1 MVRAGAVRLAAPND
15 GWIMRRVIMSAV
27 AGLGLAGCSS
37 FSTDSFTFKPTPP
50 TVSVQIDSIPS
61 GADAR
66 TSLGPGC
73 KTPCSVSVPAENFT
87 VTYTLNRFQPLTV
100 PVQVINIPG
109 DFSTPASTSI
119 DPNPV
124 VGELQPAG
132 PPPRVR
138 KSMRPKKPKPKPAAA
153 PAASPFPT
161 PATAPAR

>member
-1 MVRAGAVRLAAPND
+1 
-15 GWIMRRVIMSAV
+15 MRRVIVSAV

-37 FSTDSFTFKPTPP
+37 FSTDSFTSYLKPTPP
-50 TVSVQIDSIPS
+50 TVPVQIDSVPS
-61 GADAR
+61 GADAV

-73 KTPCSVSVPAENFT
+73 KTPCSVSVPAQNFT
-87 VTYTLNRFQPLTV
+87 VTYTLPRFQPLTV

-124 VGELQPAG
+124 VGELQPAA
-132 PPPRVR
+132 PPRAR
-138 KSMRPKKPKPKPAAA
+138 KPMRPKRPKPKPATAA

-161 PATAPAR
+161 PAAAPAPAR

>member
-1 MVRAGAVRLAAPND
+1 
-15 GWIMRRVIMSAV
+15 MRRVIVSAV

-37 FSTDSFTFKPTPP
+37 FSTDSFTSYLKPTPP

-61 GADAR
+61 GADAK

-109 DFSTPASTSI
+109 DFSTPPSTAI

-132 PPPRVR
+132 PPPKAAR
-138 KSMRPKKPKPKPAAA
+138 KPMRPKKPKPQPASAA
-153 PAASPFPT
+153 PAASPFP
-161 PATAPAR
+161 APVPTR

>member
-1 MVRAGAVRLAAPND
+1 
-15 GWIMRRVIMSAV
+15 MRRVIVIAV
-27 AGLGLAGCSS
+27 AGFGLAGCSS
-37 FSTDSFTFKPTPP
+37 FSTDSFTSFTFKPTPP
-50 TVSVQIDSIPS
+50 AVSVPIDSIPS

-132 PPPRVR
+132 PPPKAAR
-138 KSMRPKKPKPKPAAA
+138 KPMRPKKPKPKPAAA
-153 PAASPFPT
+153 APAASPFP
-161 PATAPAR
+161 APAPAATR

>member
-1 MVRAGAVRLAAPND
+1 
-15 GWIMRRVIMSAV
+15 MRRVVVSAV
-27 AGLGLAGCSS
+27 AALGVTGCSS
-37 FSTDSFTFKPTPP
+37 FSTDSFTSYLKPTPP
-50 TVSVQIDSIPS
+50 VVSVQIDSVPS
-61 GADAR
+61 GADAV

-87 VTYTLNRFQPLTV
+87 VTYTLPRFHPLTV

-109 DFSTPASTSI
+109 DFSAPASTAI

-138 KSMRPKKPKPKPAAA
+138 KPMRPKKPKPKAAAA

-161 PATAPAR
+161 PAAAPAR

>member
-1 MVRAGAVRLAAPND
+1 
-15 GWIMRRVIMSAV
+15 MRRVIVSAM
-27 AGLGLAGCSS
+27 AALGLAGCSS
-37 FSTDSFTFKPTPP
+37 FSTDSFTSYLKPTPP

-109 DFSTPASTSI
+109 DFSTPASTAI

-124 VGELQPAG
+124 VCELRPAG
-132 PPPRVR
+132 PPP
-138 KSMRPKKPKPKPAAA
+138 KPAGKPMRPKKPKPKPAATA
-153 PAASPFPT
+153 PAGSPFP
-161 PATAPAR
+161 APVPVR

>member
-1 MVRAGAVRLAAPND
+1 
-15 GWIMRRVIMSAV
+15 MRRVIVSAV
-27 AGLGLAGCSS
+27 AALGVTGCSS
-37 FSTDSFTFKPTPP
+37 FSTDSFSYLKPTPP

-61 GADAR
+61 GADAV

-73 KTPCSVSVPAENFT
+73 KTPCSVSVPAQNFT
-87 VTYTLNRFQPLTV
+87 VAYTLPRFQPLTV

-124 VGELQPAG
+124 VGELKPG
-132 PPPRVR
+132 GRPPRGAR
-138 KSMRPKKPKPKPAAA
+138 KPMRPKKPKPAAAA

-161 PATAPAR
+161 PAPAPTR